1 MSTIFLKK
9 IKDKNVVTLIFTTIP
24 DNYENSICVLNMY
37 NDSTAS
43 ISELWVKEDLRNKG
57 LGSLLLKEAIR
68 LAVFHKIK
76 KIELDNMTGNG
87 EKLPSTIYE
96 RVGFKYV
103 EKPFPEMYLD
113 LSE

>member
-1 MSTIFLKK
+1 MSTIFLKE
-9 IKDKNVVTLIFTTIP
+9 IKNQNVVTLIFTTIP
-24 DNYENSICVLNMY
+24 DNYENAICVLNIY

-57 LGSLLLKEAIR
+57 IGTLLLKEAIR
-68 LAVFHKIK
+68 LAIFHKIK

-113 LSE
+113 L